1 MAEINEM
8 NAYNMWMIEKLRECS
23 EIMEMTID
31 MMIEAAQPQVV
42 MADQDKQEKLED
54 LYSFAA

>member
-31 MMIEAAQPQVV
+31 MMIEAAQPKVV